1 MKILIGYD
9 TKHGNTKKVAE
20 LIGEGIKS
28 IKQNE
33 ILVENIKDIDLNRE
47 ETYDLFILGSP
58 NHGGSHTRTVKKFL
72 KEFAN
77 AQLKGKSY
85 AVFDTYMG
93 KDFEK
98 AIKEMEAQFSALMPD
113 LTKARSGLSIKVGGI
128 EGPIVDEDLPK
139 CKEFGL
145 KLAN

>member
-1 MKILIGYD
+1 MKVLIGYD

-20 LIGEGIKS
+20 MIGEGIKS
-28 IKQNE
+28 VKNNE
-33 ILVENIKDIDLNRE
+33 VTVENVKDIDLTKE
-47 ETYDLFILGSP
+47 ETYDLIILGSP
-58 NHGGSHTRTVKKFL
+58 NHGGSQTRTVKKFI
-72 KEFAN
+72 KELEN

-93 KDFEK
+93 TEIGK
-98 AIKEMEAQFSALMPD
+98 AVKKMEAEVGELMPS
-113 LTKARSGLSIKVGGI
+113 LTKASSGLSIKVGGM
-128 EGPIVDEDLPK
+128 EGPIVNEDLPK